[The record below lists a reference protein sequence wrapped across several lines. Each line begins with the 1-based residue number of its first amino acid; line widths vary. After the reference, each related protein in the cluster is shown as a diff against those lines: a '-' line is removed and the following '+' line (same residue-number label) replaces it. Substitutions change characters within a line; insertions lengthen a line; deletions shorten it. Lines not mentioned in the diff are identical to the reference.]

1 LLKLCI
7 KYQDVFNMLEKCNGY
22 DKKLSNFVNYRHD
35 LSIFDYNLPKIEIL
49 SPGITMSNPGIES

>member
-1 LLKLCI
+1 
-7 KYQDVFNMLEKCNGY
+7 MLEKCNGY

-49 SPGITMSNPGIES
+49 RPGITMSNPGIES